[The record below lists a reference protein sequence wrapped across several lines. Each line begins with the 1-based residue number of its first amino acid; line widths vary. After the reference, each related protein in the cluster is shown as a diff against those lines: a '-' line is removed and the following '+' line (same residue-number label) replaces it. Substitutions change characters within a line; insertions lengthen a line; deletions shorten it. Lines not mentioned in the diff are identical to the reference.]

1 MTVTDIP
8 PEPDVDLPPYWAEID
23 PRQLLRDYPIGEAF
37 LDGPAQ
43 WPAETLRAAQERRF
57 QRVVARAW
65 SVPFYER
72 RWRAAGL
79 EPFDIQTLDDLT
91 KIPPFTKAD
100 LMASIAEHPPWGDY
114 HGLDHNHPHSVF
126 HAAKGGDG
134 VLRPLFFGPK
144 DREVKNLLLAR
155 ALLLQGLG
163 NGDVVHSAYGFGLD
177 DGGHYVRE
185 AVTHFTGALLMPA
198 GSDNDGDSEQQL
210 AFIRR
215 FGATVIVGRGRDLD
229 RLTAAAHSQAGD
241 LEGQTKVRMI
251 AGHLD
256 EAETAAL
263 SAAWGGIP
271 AFGWFGGAETGII
284 AAEGLAHQGLHL
296 WEDAHLVEV
305 LDPETGKPLPDGAP
319 GRLCTT
325 ALFKDGV
332 FPVIRFNTQDRKTL
346 LPPAGGI
353 GFRRLG
359 PG

>member
-8 PEPDVDLPPYWAEID
+8 PEPEVELPPYWAEVD
-23 PRQLLRDYPIGEAF
+23 PRQMLRDYPIGEAF
-37 LDGPAQ
+37 LTGPAQ
-43 WPAETLRAAQERRF
+43 WSVDELRAVQERRF

-126 HAAKGGDG
+126 HAAEGEDG

-144 DREVKNLLLAR
+144 DREVQNLLLAR
-155 ALLLQGLG
+155 ALLLQGLS
-163 NGDVVHSAYGFGLD
+163 NRDVVHSAYGFGLD

-198 GSDNDGDSEQQL
+198 GGDGDAGQQL
-210 AFIRR
+210 EAIRR

-229 RLTAAAHSQAGD
+229 RLTAAAREQGGD
-241 LEGQTKVRMI
+241 MGAQTKVWMI

-256 EAETAAL
+256 KAETVAL

-284 AAEGLAHQGLHL
+284 AAEGPAHDGLHL
-296 WEDAHLVEV
+296 WEDAHLAEV
-305 LDPETGKPLPDGAP
+305 LDSETGKPLPDGTP

-332 FPVIRFNTQDRKTL
+332 FPIIRFDTQDRKTL
-346 LPPAGGI
+346 LPPAGAI
-353 GFRRLG
+353 TFRRLG
-359 PG
+359 AG